1 MDTQPRWLIHLWS
14 ELDTREP
21 VDRIKA
27 AGDWTV
33 YLTHH
38 VLPALGAYRR
48 RTVVDLL
55 TEPGWDARRIAE
67 TIGTTSQVIDRLA
80 KDGRKLRHG
89 DS

>member
-1 MDTQPRWLIHLWS
+1 MDTKPRWLSQLWT
-14 ELDTREP
+14 ELDEKEP

-48 RTVVDLL
+48 NNVLDVL

-67 TIGTTSQVIDRLA
+67 TIGTTAQVIDRLA
-80 KDGRKLRHG
+80 KDARKLRHG
-89 DS
+89 AS